1 MRVGRGPVA
10 APLTHGQDVRGLL
23 CRYAGTMQQFRYR
36 LATVDDVAVITDI
49 YNEAVMAGGST
60 ADTVPVTYEAR
71 RRWIES
77 HVDPYAVF
85 VFETIAGDGEA
96 EEVGF
101 GAISV
106 FYDRPGYD
114 GVCDLAYYVTARWQR
129 RGVGR
134 FALRTLLNECRARAM
149 RKACAIIFSDN
160 TASNAL
166 VESFG
171 FEPFG
176 EMPEAAYDS
185 RGVLHDMSYWCLD
198 LTPLDA
204 KGAVEGIAR
213 R

>member
-1 MRVGRGPVA
+1 M
-10 APLTHGQDVRGLL
+10 
-23 CRYAGTMQQFRYR
+23 
-36 LATVDDVAVITDI
+36 
-49 YNEAVMAGGST
+49 
-60 ADTVPVTYEAR
+60 PVTYEAR

-185 RGVLHDMSYWCLD
+185 RGELHDMSYWCLD

-204 KGAVEGIAR
+204 RGAVEGIAR

>member
-1 MRVGRGPVA
+1 MMPI
-10 APLTHGQDVRGLL
+10 PCPCVRG
-23 CRYAGTMQQFRYR
+23 
-36 LATVDDVAVITDI
+36 AVLWPRPSRMGRMCAVCCADMLEPCSNSDI
-49 YNEAVMAGGST
+49 AL
-60 ADTVPVTYEAR
+60 
-71 RRWIES
+71 
-77 HVDPYAVF
+77 PYAVF

>member
-1 MRVGRGPVA
+1 MTAHRPLPFAPHARAILGLPLPPEHVSLTIPAGSVA
-10 APLTHGQDVRGLL
+10 A
-23 CRYAGTMQQFRYR
+23 
-36 LATVDDVAVITDI
+36 
-49 YNEAVMAGGST
+49 
-60 ADTVPVTYEAR
+60 
-71 RRWIES
+71 S
-77 HVDPYAVF
+77 HAIVV
-85 VFETIAGDGEA
+85 AGDGEA

>member
-1 MRVGRGPVA
+1 
-10 APLTHGQDVRGLL
+10 
-23 CRYAGTMQQFRYR
+23 MQQFRYR

-106 FYDRPGYD
+106 FYDRPGYALSTAA
-114 GVCDLAYYVTARWQR
+114 GMVGVTAGAAAPAAFTAKC
-129 RGVGR
+129 GVTSLPPLTI
-134 FALRTLLNECRARAM
+134 AAAARSM
-149 RKACAIIFSDN
+149 I
-160 TASNAL
+160 T
-166 VESFG
+166 
-171 FEPFG
+171 
-176 EMPEAAYDS
+176 
-185 RGVLHDMSYWCLD
+185 GV
-198 LTPLDA
+198 
-204 KGAVEGIAR
+204 I
-213 R
+213 